1 MNKGFFFRCLT
12 TFMLAA
18 GLHSVS
24 TAQGMVANV
33 GFTDLVAE
41 PQQLPQITLENVR
54 NDVDRASKIQPG
66 QTREDVLQLLG
77 QPVARTRYEN
87 REAWEYQLSLP
98 LQDKRTAIVCQFM
111 VVYSNATLNVEGA
124 YWRRKQ
130 CADAVKPA
138 PVATPEPVINISSD
152 LLFGFDQYQ
161 LSAAGVRQ
169 LTQIAGSILQ
179 YNRPVAITVIGY
191 TDRLGAA
198 AYNQTLSERR
208 AETVA
213 KFLVGQGIPQQ
224 TVRHE
229 GRGQREQIAAC
240 QGVSPLAALKDC
252 LAPNRRVAIQVQP
265 ANRN

>member
-12 TFMLAA
+12 AFMLVA
-18 GLHSVS
+18 GLHNVS
-24 TAQGMVANV
+24 TAQGIVANV

-41 PQQLPQITLENVR
+41 PQQLPQITVENVR
-54 NDVDRASKIQPG
+54 NDVDRASQIRQG
-66 QTREDVLQLLG
+66 QTQEDVLQLLG
-77 QPVARTRYEN
+77 QPVARSRYEN

-111 VVYSNATLNVEGA
+111 VVYSNSTLNVEGS

-130 CADAVKPA
+130 CADAAKPA
-138 PVATPEPVINISSD
+138 PVAAPEPVINISSD

-169 LTQIAGSILQ
+169 LTQIADNIIQ
-179 YNRPVAITVIGY
+179 YNRPVSITVVGY
-191 TDRLGAA
+191 TDRLGPA

-213 KFLVGQGIPQQ
+213 KFLVSQGIPQQ

-240 QGVSPLAALKDC
+240 QGVSPLTALKDC
-252 LAPNRRVAIQVQP
+252 LAPNRRVVIQVQP
-265 ANRN
+265 AN